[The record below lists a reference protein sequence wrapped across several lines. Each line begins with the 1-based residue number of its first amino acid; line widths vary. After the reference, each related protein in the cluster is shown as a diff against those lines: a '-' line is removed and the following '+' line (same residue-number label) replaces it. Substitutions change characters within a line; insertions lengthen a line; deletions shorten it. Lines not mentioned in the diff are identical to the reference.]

1 MTQSSYIILGAGA
14 SGLMLAYRMS
24 QDRYFDDKSILIID
38 QLKDKGNDRTW
49 CYWEEGKGEWDEL
62 LTKKWSKVFF
72 GSEDFTNTLDI
83 SPNNYKMIRSQKFY
97 HKLWRSIELKSNFS
111 FVEDSVKTYSEVDNG
126 VKVVTDKSTYFGL
139 KLLNS
144 IPDETVYEKQQKYPV
159 LKQHFV
165 GWFIKTKTDCFDDS
179 MATFMDFNIP
189 QKGNTRFM
197 YVLPI
202 DKKTALF
209 EYTLFSKDLLENS
222 EYEDAIKDYLKEK
235 KVTDF
240 EILEKENGAIPM
252 TSFKFQELNS
262 KSILNIGTAGGWTKA
277 STGYTFYNTSK
288 KTKDLVIF
296 LKKEDDLS
304 MFARRTKFWFYDL
317 LLLDVLANN
326 NDKGSALFA
335 SIFKKVNVKTI
346 LKFLGEDSNI
356 REDLKII
363 TSVSPKPF
371 VLAIVKHFLRI
382 K

>member
-1 MTQSSYIILGAGA
+1 MTQLSYIILGAGA

-24 QDRYFDDKSILIID
+24 QDSYFDDKSILIID
-38 QLKDKGNDRTW
+38 QVKDKGNDRTW
-49 CYWEEGKGEWDEL
+49 CYWEEGEGEWDDL
-62 LTKKWSKVFF
+62 LSKKWPKVFF

-83 SPNNYKMIRSQKFY
+83 SPYTYKMIRSQKFY
-97 HKLWRSIELKSNFS
+97 HKLLRSIEQKSNFI
-111 FVEDSVKTYSEVDNG
+111 FVEDSVKKYSEVDNG
-126 VKVVTDKSTYFGL
+126 VKVVTNKSTYFGL

-144 IPDETVYEKQQKYPV
+144 IPDKTVYEKQQKYPV

-197 YVLPI
+197 YVLTI

-335 SIFKKVNVKTI
+335 SIFKKVKVKTI

-371 VLAIVKHFLRI
+371 ILAIVKRFF
-382 K
+382 KN